1 MSRLLF
7 LMINY
12 FEIGLMS
19 FGGGLATLPFLMRFI
34 TKNPS
39 YLTQKE
45 LADIIAISESTPGPL
60 GVNAASFVG
69 FRNFGIIGAILTT
82 ISLILPSFIIVLIIS
97 NILKKYNENKDVQ
110 NVFKALRPASVGLIA
125 AAAFSVFC
133 LAVFSHTWTFDFNK
147 LFADFNYKN
156 LILFFVSFILMN
168 TKHLKKLHPT
178 VFIIAGAIIGILWK
192 V

>member
-34 TKNPS
+34 TKNHS

-69 FRNFGIIGAILTT
+69 FRNFGVIGAILTT
-82 ISLILPSFIIVLIIS
+82 MSLILPSFIIVLIIS
-97 NILKKYNENKDVQ
+97 DILKKYNENKNVQ
-110 NVFKALRPASVGLIA
+110 NVFKALRPSSVGLIA